1 MLVRF
6 ALLAL
11 VVSDVHGHARLME
24 PPARNSM
31 WRFGFVNPINYN
43 DNEVFCGGFSKQWEQ
58 NNGECAVCGDGAKD
72 EQPRDHEQ
80 GGLYAG
86 GGITKTY
93 LKNSIIDLEVECTA
107 NHKGRFDFKLCP
119 VTGRNE
125 ATQECLDKYRIV
137 MEDGADQ
144 FIIPKGTNMK
154 ETFKMKGRLPEGLVC
169 DKCVLQWTWRS
180 ANTWGNCGNGTS
192 TVGCGPQ
199 ETFRNCAD
207 IRIVSKASQLPAEG
221 MDNPRALYVNDPSSK
236 SGRRQLVVRDQVCV
250 ATKQYQRFHGMS
262 SWCQTNCLAY
272 PPNCP
277 PSICTCL
284 THCKAKE
291 GGAVTDLDC
300 SKNCLRF
307 PHDKDCPRDCNCG
320 KEDIENTE
328 AVVLDISDQLMPEVS
343 REVID
348 NIIAGAY
355 AKEEDDKVV
364 EYFRLPIVHSYSK
377 P

>member
-1 MLVRF
+1 MLLWLTFLGSVLF
-6 ALLAL
+6 E
-11 VVSDVHGHARLME
+11 VEGHGRLME

-43 DNEVFCGGFSKQWEQ
+43 DNEVFCGGFAEQWEK
-58 NNGECAVCGDGAKD
+58 NDGECAVCGDGAKD
-72 EQPRDHEQ
+72 KEPRDHEL

-93 LKNSIIDLEVECTA
+93 LKNTVIDIEIECTA
-107 NHKGRFDFKLCP
+107 NHKGRMDFKLCP
-119 VTGRNE
+119 VKGRSE
-125 ATQECLDKYRIV
+125 ATQECLDHHRIV
-137 MEDGADQ
+137 MEDGSDQ
-144 FIIPKGTNMK
+144 FIIPKGTKMK
-154 ETFKMKGRLPEGLVC
+154 ETFNIRGRLPRGLTC
-169 DKCVLQWTWRS
+169 DRCVMQWTWRS
-180 ANTWGNCGNGTS
+180 SNSWGDCGNGTK
-192 TVGCGPQ
+192 TLGCGPQ

-207 IRIVSKASQLPAEG
+207 IRIVSTPSQLPAEG

-250 ATKQYQRFHGMS
+250 ATQQYKRFHGMS

-284 THCKAKE
+284 THCSAKE
-291 GGAVTDLDC
+291 NASNITDLDC

-307 PHDKDCPRDCNCG
+307 PHDKDCPRDCDCG
-320 KEDIENTE
+320 KEDIEHSE
-328 AVVLDISDQLMPEVS
+328 AIVLDISDDLKPEV
-343 REVID
+343 D
-348 NIIAGAY
+348 NSVKEAIIAGAY
-355 AKEEDDKVV
+355 SRVDPQVV
-364 EYFRLPIVHSYSK
+364 EYFRLPIVHPYN